1 MKKSVKGI
9 LGLCGVLVV
18 LGGGLAALKLTEDP
32 DRNSSSESESS
43 EVKGAGVS
51 LIADKSGGSGTISSV
66 KVKNKNGDLDVIIK
80 TPKTEDSAAT
90 YTLKGYE
97 DIPLNTS
104 IVGTLPNNVN
114 GLVSNS
120 IVAENCSDT
129 SKYGFDSPQ
138 AEVEL
143 TYESGQKFSFKVGDT
158 TPTGTDAYFMLSGD
172 DTVYTVS
179 ASKMANFSNELFG
192 FVSRTIVEKPVD
204 DEMPIVES
212 LRIERDDI
220 DYDIF
225 LEYDKK
231 SSDVSYTGGTS
242 ASHVMMEP
250 VFSYLNPTNSTDVV
264 TGMFGLSADSV
275 YCVHASEADIAQT
288 GLSKPFCKTTMKCDD
303 GSEYVLLMSEP
314 FTNEDSK
321 KMHYAMLEGGNVIY
335 TVSAETAKWGTVM
348 PVDISSKILFGTY
361 VWNIDQLSVK
371 YGDVETEFTITRKEG
386 IEDKDTYSGS
396 DFNVTKDGEAFDDER
411 YRLFYSFLVKASAEE
426 FAFEEELPEDEP
438 MVSIKFHDSFT
449 DVEQTV
455 DFYEYSGLTALIA
468 VNGESR
474 YFCSK
479 SYAETIVENAKRI
492 NTGEDY
498 LTTWK

>member
-1 MKKSVKGI
+1 MKKSVKSI

-18 LGGGLAALKLTEDP
+18 LGGGLAALKLTESD
-32 DRNSSSESESS
+32 DAGSSSESASS

-51 LIADKSGGSGTISSV
+51 LVADKKDGSGTVASV
-66 KVKNKNGDLDVIIK
+66 KVKNRSGELDVIMNEK
-80 TPKTEDSAAT
+80 PSDGSAAT

-104 IVGTLPNNVN
+104 VISTLPNNAN
-114 GLVSNS
+114 GLTSNS

-129 SKYGFDSPQ
+129 SKYGFDDPQ
-138 AEVEL
+138 AQVEL
-143 TYESGQKFSFKVGDT
+143 TYESGETVNFIIGDT
-158 TPTGTDAYFMLSGD
+158 APTGTDTYFMLKGE
-172 DTVYTVS
+172 DTVYTVAS
-179 ASKMANFSNELFG
+179 SKMANFSNELFS
-192 FVSRTIVEKPVD
+192 FVSKTIVEKPVD
-204 DEMPIVES
+204 EDMPQVDS
-212 LRIERDDI
+212 LRIERDDL
-220 DYDIF
+220 DYDIY

-242 ASHVMMEP
+242 ATHVMMEP
-250 VFSYLNPTNSTDVV
+250 VFSYLNPTASTDIV
-264 TGMFGLSADSV
+264 TGLFGLYADSV
-275 YCVHASEADIAQT
+275 YSIHASESDIAQA
-288 GLSKPFCKTTMKCDD
+288 GLSKPFCKTTMKCGD
-303 GSEYVLLMSEP
+303 GSEYVLLMSDA
-314 FTNEDSK
+314 FNNEDSK

-361 VWNIDQLSVK
+361 VWNIDSLSVS
-371 YGDVETEFTITRKEG
+371 YSGGGTDFTITRKEG
-386 IEDKDTYSGS
+386 VEDKDTYSGS
-396 DFNVTKDGEAFDDER
+396 DFNVEKNGEPFDDER

-426 FAFEEELPEDEP
+426 FAFEEKIPDSEP
-438 MVSIKFHDSFT
+438 IVSIKFHDSYT

-455 DFYEYSGLTALIA
+455 DFYEFSSLTALIA

-474 YFCSK
+474 YLCSK

-492 NTGEDY
+492 ETGEDY